1 MYNPC
6 CNDSILLLEYE
17 SSHAIDDTK
26 QMDVVVLKKINLKKK
41 KQMTLNN
48 WSSLQ

>member
-48 WSSLQ
+48 